1 MTKISS
7 YANLGTKYPKS
18 WTMLHS
24 LSHTLV
30 SAIVVTAVRL
40 AHVERVGLLHS
51 SKYRLELNMALPLSI
66 LYEVLWQT

>member
-1 MTKISS
+1 
-7 YANLGTKYPKS
+7 
-18 WTMLHS
+18 MLHS